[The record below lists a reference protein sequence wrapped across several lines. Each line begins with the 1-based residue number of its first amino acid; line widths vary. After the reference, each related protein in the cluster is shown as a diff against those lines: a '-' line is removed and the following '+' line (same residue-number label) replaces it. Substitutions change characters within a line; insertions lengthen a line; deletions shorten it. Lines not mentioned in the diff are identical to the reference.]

1 MASNLQSLRRAAG
14 YKSASAFAEEHGI
27 SVPTYAR
34 YESNPKKI
42 PLASAWQLA
51 DALGCSI
58 DEVVGREK
66 PDTSDRRGELQKF
79 YDGLS
84 PENRALMDEFRA
96 FVAQRE
102 RAAQARRRAD
112 QRRRYRALARQ
123 YELLMLGEREAQASF
138 GDLVAFGSPEEHRA
152 ALEDFI
158 ASRAAKRREQELRD
172 YEGSEE
178 YLEGPGGIM
187 GAIHIEDMD
196 GNLTDVIEP
205 DDPRYEP
212 EVEEMQRLAIEKKAK
227 ELERR
232 DAKII
237 ERIMVAYDE
246 TREMAEQRTRLA
258 WGEGA
263 ETAEFDSSLAD
274 SLFIPFP
281 DGGGAQDE

>member
-1 MASNLQSLRRAAG
+1 MASNLQELRRAAG

-34 YESNPKKI
+34 YESKPEKI

-66 PDTSDRRGELQKF
+66 PDTSDRRGEFQRF

-84 PENRALMDEFRA
+84 PENRSLMDEFRA

-112 QRRRYRALARQ
+112 QRQRYRALARQ

-158 ASRAAKRREQELRD
+158 AGRAAKRREQELKE
-172 YEGSEE
+172 YEGSPEFAE
-178 YLEGPGGIM
+178 KVYAGGPIAI
-187 GAIHIEDMD
+187 GAPDGETEDF
-196 GNLTDVIEP
+196 VFP
-205 DDPRYEP
+205 DDPRYE
-212 EVEEMQRLAIEKKAK
+212 EMLEDWGRSELEKKAK

-232 DAKII
+232 DAKVI
-237 ERIMVAYDE
+237 ERIMAAYDE

-281 DGGGAQDE
+281 DGGGAQDK

>member
-1 MASNLQSLRRAAG
+1 MASNLQELRRAAG
-14 YKSASAFAEEHGI
+14 YKSASAFAEGHGI

-34 YESNPKKI
+34 YESKPEKI

-66 PDTSDRRGELQKF
+66 PDTSDRRGDFQRF

-84 PENRALMDEFRA
+84 PENRSLMDEFRA

-112 QRRRYRALARQ
+112 QRQRYRALARQ

-138 GDLVAFGSPEEHRA
+138 GDLVAFGSPEERRA

-158 ASRAAKRREQELRD
+158 AGRAAEKREQELKE
-172 YEGSEE
+172 YEGSREF
-178 YLEGPGGIM
+178 LEGAGGFT
-187 GAIHIEDMD
+187 GPIETWGSD
-196 GNLTDVIEP
+196 GSLDDVIMP
-205 DDPRYEP
+205 DDPRYEAA
-212 EVEEMQRLAIEKKAK
+212 VARMQGFEIEKKAK

-232 DAKII
+232 DAKVI
-237 ERIMVAYDE
+237 ERIMAAYDE
-246 TREMAEQRTRLA
+246 MSEMAAQRTRLA
-258 WGEGA
+258 WGEGT
-263 ETAEFDSSLAD
+263 EGAEFDSSLAD

-281 DGGGAQDE
+281 DGGGAKDK